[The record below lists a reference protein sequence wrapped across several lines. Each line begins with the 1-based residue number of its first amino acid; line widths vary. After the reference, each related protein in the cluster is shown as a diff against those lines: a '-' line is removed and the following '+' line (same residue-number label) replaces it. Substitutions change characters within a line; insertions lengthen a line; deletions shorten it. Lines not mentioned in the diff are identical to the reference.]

1 MSHSTNRHP
10 IQKFFVTFPK
20 SGELTK
26 TEFLKCCKELHLTYY
41 IVCKE
46 THEDGSPHLHALLW
60 FHSKKTKSRL
70 LKFFKEKYPND
81 NKRIHVESVRNF
93 KATIEYCK
101 KEDSQYL
108 ESPGGPPKRPYKYP
122 AWMVSAC
129 KQHFKQH
136 PADMASEYR
145 AETLRLE
152 NRKREIDKILLKIL
166 LDFPNS
172 ASQCHILESERND
185 IVHSLLMRAGGL

>member
-20 SGELTK
+20 SGEITK
-26 TEFLKCCKELHLTYY
+26 TVFLKICKELHLTYY

-60 FHSKKTKSRL
+60 FKSKKTKSRL
-70 LKFFKEKYPND
+70 LKFFKEKFPND

-101 KEDSQYL
+101 KEDSQYIEL
-108 ESPGGPPKRPYKYP
+108 PGGPPKRPYKYP

-145 AETLRLE
+145 AETIRLE
-152 NRKREIDKILLKIL
+152 NRKREIDKILPKIL

>member
-26 TEFLKCCKELHLTYY
+26 AEFLKCCKELHLTYY

-152 NRKREIDKILLKIL
+152 NRKREIDKILPKIL